1 MDGVKGAHLAAGS
14 NPVNGH
20 MAAPQALEAKA
31 ANESVADMHKVSSS
45 EEKTGNDMSKQVT
58 QVETSIAGRRFDD
71 DSSSSSSDDDSDDYP

>member
-1 MDGVKGAHLAAGS
+1 MDGVKGAHHAAGS

-45 EEKTGNDMSKQVT
+45 EEKTGNDMSK
-58 QVETSIAGRRFDD
+58 
-71 DSSSSSSDDDSDDYP
+71 